1 MDEKSLSK
9 VALYN
14 SLHDSKYTY
23 PNFNYVDNTTKFE
36 VVCYEHGSFYVNHS
50 SHTAKRKPVGCPVCS
65 GAKIKLTF
73 ESWKDKAIQ
82 KHNGY
87 YSYVNFEY
95 KNRNSIAT
103 IVCPIHGNFTQK
115 CGVHLIGRGC
125 PTCRYEK
132 VAIKNGKTKDQFV
145 QQANQIH
152 KNKYDYTNF
161 VYVNNKTASVV
172 KCKACTFEWKVRPD
186 NHLGDETGCPKC
198 AKTGIYGKAKNK
210 DISYSD
216 MDCVL
221 YFIRIYDDKESFLKV
236 GLTAESIKRRFS
248 KLPYKFEIIKYFN
261 LKLDKARVIESDC
274 FKQFSDFKYKPLISF
289 SGKTECFSYDML
301 NDINNYLCNACSP
314 TGS

>member
-9 VALYN
+9 IALYN

-23 PNFNYVDNTTKFE
+23 PNFIYVDNTTKFE
-36 VVCYEHGSFYVNHS
+36 VVCNLHGSFYVNHS

-65 GAKIKLTF
+65 GAKTRLTF
-73 ESWKDKAIQ
+73 ESWKEKACKI
-82 KHNGY
+82 HNGF
-87 YSYVNFEY
+87 YSYIEFEY
-95 KNRNSIAT
+95 NGRNSIAT
-103 IVCPIHGNFTQK
+103 VVCPLHGLFNQK
-115 CGVHLIGRGC
+115 CDSHLQGRGC
-125 PTCRYEK
+125 QTCRYEK
-132 VAIKNGKTKDQFV
+132 VAQKNGKTKDQFV
-145 QQANQIH
+145 EQANQVH
-152 KNKYDYTNF
+152 CNKYDYSNF
-161 VYVNNKTASVV
+161 DYVNNKTASVV

-186 NHLGDETGCPKC
+186 NHLYDETGCPKC

-216 MDCVL
+216 MDCVV

-236 GLTAESIKRRFS
+236 GLTAESINRRFS

-289 SGKTECFSYDML
+289 SGKTECFSYDVL
-301 NDINNYLCNACSP
+301 NDINSYLCNACSP